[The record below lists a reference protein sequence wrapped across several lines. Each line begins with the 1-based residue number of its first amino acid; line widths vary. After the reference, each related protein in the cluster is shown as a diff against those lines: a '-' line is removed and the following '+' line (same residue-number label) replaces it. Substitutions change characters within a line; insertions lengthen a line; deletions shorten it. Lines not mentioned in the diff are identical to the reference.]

1 LARST
6 PSQLSSD
13 FRGVDDTDEDDVDLT
28 HGCDDAAAYVDFDDY
43 GNEIVQED
51 GLVDD

>member
-6 PSQLSSD
+6 PSQPKAD
-13 FRGVDDTDEDDVDLT
+13 FRTAEDDVDL
-28 HGCDDAAAYVDFDDY
+28 HGCDDDAAAYVDFDDY

-51 GLVDD
+51 GLVND